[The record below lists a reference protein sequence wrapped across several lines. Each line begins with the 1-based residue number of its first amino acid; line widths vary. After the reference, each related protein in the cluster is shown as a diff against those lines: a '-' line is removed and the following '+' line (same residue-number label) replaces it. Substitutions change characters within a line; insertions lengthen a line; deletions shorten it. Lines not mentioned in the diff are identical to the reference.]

1 MKVTF
6 SIAVFWKILQKKV
19 KIMDYKLL
27 PGIEILSLHLTA
39 FVVSR
44 AVETSCLEAGLPLR
58 KAMVFTD
65 AEMCKLKCNC

>member
-1 MKVTF
+1 
-6 SIAVFWKILQKKV
+6 
-19 KIMDYKLL
+19 MDYKLL